1 MVCKLPHELPN
12 DLRLT
17 IVGNKEI
24 FGKFQI
30 SNELITKTNVREAN
44 GRYSYKQVLWNSK
57 MSKVYLRYLPSKW
70 EILSLFSMQIFNENI
85 FFNFGRGFCGS
96 FSLQLLA
103 KKKKKFTEF
112 YFHFYE
118 LKKHVSAFKN
128 LISNWKY

>member
-1 MVCKLPHELPN
+1 MVCKLPHELLN

-57 MSKVYLRYLPSKW
+57 MSKVYLR
-70 EILSLFSMQIFNENI
+70 
-85 FFNFGRGFCGS
+85 
-96 FSLQLLA
+96 
-103 KKKKKFTEF
+103 
-112 YFHFYE
+112 
-118 LKKHVSAFKN
+118 
-128 LISNWKY
+128 

>member
-57 MSKVYLRYLPSKW
+57 MSKVYLR
-70 EILSLFSMQIFNENI
+70 
-85 FFNFGRGFCGS
+85 
-96 FSLQLLA
+96 
-103 KKKKKFTEF
+103 
-112 YFHFYE
+112 
-118 LKKHVSAFKN
+118 
-128 LISNWKY
+128 

>member
-1 MVCKLPHELPN
+1 MVNELPHELPN

-57 MSKVYLRYLPSKW
+57 ISKVYLR
-70 EILSLFSMQIFNENI
+70 
-85 FFNFGRGFCGS
+85 
-96 FSLQLLA
+96 
-103 KKKKKFTEF
+103 
-112 YFHFYE
+112 
-118 LKKHVSAFKN
+118 
-128 LISNWKY
+128 

>member
-1 MVCKLPHELPN
+1 MVNELPHELPN

-57 MSKVYLRYLPSKW
+57 MSKVYLR
-70 EILSLFSMQIFNENI
+70 
-85 FFNFGRGFCGS
+85 
-96 FSLQLLA
+96 
-103 KKKKKFTEF
+103 
-112 YFHFYE
+112 
-118 LKKHVSAFKN
+118 
-128 LISNWKY
+128 

>member
-1 MVCKLPHELPN
+1 MVYKLPHELPN

-57 MSKVYLRYLPSKW
+57 MSKVYLR
-70 EILSLFSMQIFNENI
+70 
-85 FFNFGRGFCGS
+85 
-96 FSLQLLA
+96 
-103 KKKKKFTEF
+103 
-112 YFHFYE
+112 
-118 LKKHVSAFKN
+118 
-128 LISNWKY
+128 

>member
-57 MSKVYLRYLPSKW
+57 ISKVYLR
-70 EILSLFSMQIFNENI
+70 
-85 FFNFGRGFCGS
+85 
-96 FSLQLLA
+96 
-103 KKKKKFTEF
+103 
-112 YFHFYE
+112 
-118 LKKHVSAFKN
+118 
-128 LISNWKY
+128 

>member
-1 MVCKLPHELPN
+1 MVYKLPHELPN

-57 MSKVYLRYLPSKW
+57 ISKVYLR
-70 EILSLFSMQIFNENI
+70 
-85 FFNFGRGFCGS
+85 
-96 FSLQLLA
+96 
-103 KKKKKFTEF
+103 
-112 YFHFYE
+112 
-118 LKKHVSAFKN
+118 
-128 LISNWKY
+128 